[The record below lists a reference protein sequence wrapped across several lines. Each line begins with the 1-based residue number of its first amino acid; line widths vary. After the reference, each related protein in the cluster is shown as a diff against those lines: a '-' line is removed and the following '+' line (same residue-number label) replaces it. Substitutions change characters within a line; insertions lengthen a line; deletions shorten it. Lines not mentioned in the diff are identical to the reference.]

1 MINFVSV
8 VMTVFNSK
16 KFLRE
21 AIDSVL
27 CQTFKNLQKKKNIF
41 FKVNNLRK
49 LFYKYFLRKQIYFY
63 LNKKILSLIIAI
75 FISILLRP
83 YKFFTN
89 IYKRIYQLL

>member
-1 MINFVSV
+1 M
-8 VMTVFNSK
+8 
-16 KFLRE
+16 
-21 AIDSVL
+21 
-27 CQTFKNLQKKKNIF
+27 QKKILMKYRIHNNSIITSQF
-41 FKVNNLRK
+41 LKSQQIYEWVKYNLRK